1 MIPGV
6 MGAIIG
12 LIGTGLSR
20 ATDIF
25 EKSAEAKVQVELS
38 KQNAEI
44 AKLELQKEQL
54 RANTQLTTT
63 AIEARARA
71 DEANAKAESAIMAAS
86 YDHDKVISLEDTSK
100 LGAFIRNIVRP
111 LLTLAY
117 GGMFLYVILQAMD
130 GEIIAKQADMIFGAF
145 IETAVGITLWWFGLR
160 RKNG

>member
-6 MGAIIG
+6 MGALIG

-38 KQNAEI
+38 QRNAEI
-44 AKLELQKEQL
+44 ARIELETEKLRVQKEI
-54 RANTQLTTT
+54 TTT

-86 YDHDKVISLEDTSK
+86 YKHDQALSLEDTSK
-100 LGAFIRNIVRP
+100 FGAFIRNIVRP

-117 GGMFLYVILQAMD
+117 GGMFLYVILQAISD
-130 GEIIAKQADMIFGAF
+130 EIILKQADIIFGAF